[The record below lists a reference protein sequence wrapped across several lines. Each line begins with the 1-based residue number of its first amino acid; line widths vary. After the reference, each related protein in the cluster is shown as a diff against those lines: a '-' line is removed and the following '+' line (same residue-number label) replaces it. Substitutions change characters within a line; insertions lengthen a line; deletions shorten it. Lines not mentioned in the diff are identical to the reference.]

1 MKVKGI
7 IGIFIAAIF
16 GGIVAVGISNKLFG
30 EQEVQSTQV
39 EPVQFVN
46 SPKLLSAS
54 ASGLDFTQAAE
65 NTVNS
70 VVHIKTEYEITSQPN
85 SWFDMFEMPSQKA
98 QSSGSGVIIK
108 GNGYIVTNNHV
119 IDEANEIKVILN
131 NNKTYDAKLVGT
143 DPATD
148 LAILKINASN
158 LPAVPFGNSDQ
169 LKIGEWVLAV
179 GNPFSLTSTVT
190 AGIVSA
196 KGRNINLLD
205 VDPERKIFPIES
217 FIQTDAAVNPGNSG
231 GALVDT
237 EGNLVGINTAI
248 ASRTGSYSGYSF
260 AVPSSIVR
268 KVAND
273 IMEFGEVQ
281 RAFIGVSIS
290 DLNQDIAD
298 DLGLSQVSG
307 VFVRGLTPGGA
318 AAEVGIEAGD
328 IILEVQGSEVNSVAS
343 LQEKVNQFR
352 PGDKIDVM
360 VKRKNQIKDFVVTLR
375 SGEGT
380 TTLAAKLD
388 AEKVR
393 TEGAWLESVPEETLK
408 ELALSN
414 GVKLKRDEEGRFR
427 RAGIREGFIITKID
441 KQKVEKPKDVD
452 QLLSAKEG
460 GVLIEGVYPNGTKAY
475 YGFGL

>member
-1 MKVKGI
+1 MKGKGL
-7 IGIFIAAIF
+7 IGIFIAALF
-16 GGIVAVGISNKLFG
+16 GGIIAVGVSNKIFNN
-30 EQEVQSTQV
+30 EIRVEERS
-39 EPVQFVN
+39 EPVQFVT
-46 SPKLLSAS
+46 SPKIVSS
-54 ASGLDFTQAAE
+54 TGSLDFTLAAE

-70 VVHIKTEYEITSQPN
+70 VVHIKTVYEMNDQPQ
-85 SWFDMFEMPSQKA
+85 SWFDMFQMPNQRA

-108 GNGYIVTNNHV
+108 DNGYIVTNNHV
-119 IDEANEIKVILN
+119 IEDADEIKVILN
-131 NNKTYDAKLVGT
+131 NNKSYDAKLIGT

-148 LAILKINASN
+148 LAILKINEKN
-158 LPAVPFGNSDQ
+158 LPSVPFGNSDQ

-196 KGRNINLLD
+196 KGRNINLLE
-205 VDPERKIFPIES
+205 VDPDRKIFPIES

-237 EGNLVGINTAI
+237 NGNLVGINTAI

-260 AVPSSIVR
+260 AVPSSIVK

-273 IMEFGEVQ
+273 LMEYGEVQ

-290 DLNQDIAD
+290 DLNQEIAE
-298 DLGLSQVSG
+298 DLGVDDVSG

-318 AAEVGIEAGD
+318 AAEVGIESGD
-328 IILEVQGSEVNSVAS
+328 IILEVEGTLVNSVAS
-343 LQEKVNQFR
+343 LQEKVSQFR
-352 PGDKIDVM
+352 PGDQIEVL
-360 VKRKNQIKDFVVTLR
+360 VKRNRELKDFKVTLR
-375 SGEGT
+375 SSEGS
-380 TTLAAKLD
+380 TTLAATFD
-388 AEKVR
+388 ANRLKS
-393 TEGAWLESVPEETLK
+393 EGAWLEAVPQETLK
-408 ELALSN
+408 KLDLSN
-414 GVKLKRDEEGRFR
+414 GVKLSRDEGGRFR

-441 KQKVEKPKDVD
+441 KERVEKPKDVD

-460 GVLIEGVYPNGTKAY
+460 GVLIEGTYPDGTKAY